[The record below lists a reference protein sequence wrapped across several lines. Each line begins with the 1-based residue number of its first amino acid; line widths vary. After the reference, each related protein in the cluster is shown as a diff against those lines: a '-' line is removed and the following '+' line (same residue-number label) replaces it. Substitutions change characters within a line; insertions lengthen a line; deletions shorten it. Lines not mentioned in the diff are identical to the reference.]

1 MDRSGKAPDPAPPVD
16 EVVRL
21 EDLAPRRDVDGGRKI
36 TLGER
41 VPDGP
46 APGQSGGGAGGGA

>member
-1 MDRSGKAPDPAPPVD
+1 MDSSREARPPAPSD
-16 EVVRL
+16 EEVVLL
-21 EDLAPRRDVDGGRKI
+21 EDLAPRREVGGGRKI

-46 APGQSGGGAGGGA
+46 LPGTAGGAAASGA